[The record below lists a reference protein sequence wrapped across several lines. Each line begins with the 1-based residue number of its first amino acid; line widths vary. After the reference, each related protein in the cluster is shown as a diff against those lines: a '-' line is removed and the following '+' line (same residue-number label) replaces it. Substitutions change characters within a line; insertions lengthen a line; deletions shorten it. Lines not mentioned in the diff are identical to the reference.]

1 MCLATPKYLND
12 VRLAENSFDIAK
24 LAPFSKKKA
33 SFFLQLNSWRFFFL
47 RRLQLSK
54 NILVDKD
61 QVLIWQAINSFCF
74 KLHSSIH
81 PSLVVGAADLSILIL
96 ILQSMHIILKLT
108 KHQITN
114 GRHAYALLNTFTKM
128 ALVTNT
134 LIQCYAPKKQKIS
147 MLGNRFMQNN
157 LIRIIWM
164 CTKKVINKNVPSVFF
179 ENMILPVKHYNT
191 TLMYVYI
198 LLPFPNT
205 YVMCV

>member
-1 MCLATPKYLND
+1 M
-12 VRLAENSFDIAK
+12 
-24 LAPFSKKKA
+24 
-33 SFFLQLNSWRFFFL
+33 
-47 RRLQLSK
+47 
-54 NILVDKD
+54 
-61 QVLIWQAINSFCF
+61 LIWQAINSFCF

-179 ENMILPVKHYNT
+179 WKYDFT
-191 TLMYVYI
+191 CQTLQYYVNVRVHTFTISKYVCNVCI
-198 LLPFPNT
+198 TYTGTLQQLRLFLFSFYCIRTLFPHA
-205 YVMCV
+205 MGRLW

>member
-1 MCLATPKYLND
+1 MVSCVWQRPNIWTMCVWPKIILIVPNWHPF
-12 VRLAENSFDIAK
+12 RRRK
-24 LAPFSKKKA
+24 LLFSY
-33 SFFLQLNSWRFFFL
+33 SQILEDFFLLK
-47 RRLQLSK
+47 RLQLSK

-96 ILQSMHIILKLT
+96 ILQSMYIILKLT

-114 GRHAYALLNTFTKM
+114 GRHAYTLLNTFTKM

-157 LIRIIWM
+157 LIRIIWI

-179 ENMILPVKHYNT
+179 FLKIWFYLSNITIPH
-191 TLMYVYI
+191 
-198 LLPFPNT
+198 
-205 YVMCV
+205 

>member
-1 MCLATPKYLND
+1 MSCLFARLTLLTGCVYKLFNCLVSCVWQRPNIWTMCFWPKIILTVPNWHPFRRR
-12 VRLAENSFDIAK
+12 RLLFPIAK
-24 LAPFSKKKA
+24 
-33 SFFLQLNSWRFFFL
+33 FLKIFFL

-54 NILVDKD
+54 NILVDRD

-81 PSLVVGAADLSILIL
+81 PSLVVDAADLSILIL

-114 GRHAYALLNTFTKM
+114 GRHAYALLNTFTKL

-147 MLGNRFMQNN
+147 LLGNRFMQNN

-164 CTKKVINKNVPSVFF
+164 CTKKSNK
-179 ENMILPVKHYNT
+179 
-191 TLMYVYI
+191 
-198 LLPFPNT
+198 
-205 YVMCV
+205 